1 MTLSVWQAS
10 PQELFPSWACAILSL
25 TVAVSFFERCHK
37 RGIMDSQCVF
47 ATGCP
52 RRCRKPGIGTEV
64 RVQQYSD
71 TRIERG
77 YYTACA
83 DPWLSHCSF
92 SPQSSFSS
100 RHHGRI
106 TTSLSQERL
115 ARRLCSCPSYGCRGT
130 RRPRRFVSSSADVT
144 AVARATNIYMKL
156 RETSTP
162 KTRRLRPSAELQF
175 GLTCKGRTL
184 SWISKN
190 SHKLHDSFSPVES
203 LFKI

>member
-1 MTLSVWQAS
+1 MTLSVWQAI
-10 PQELFPSWACAILSL
+10 PQMLFTSWACAILSL

-47 ATGCP
+47 FATGCP
-52 RRCRKPGIGTEV
+52 RRCRKPGIEGRI

-92 SPQSSFSS
+92 SPRSSFSS
-100 RHHGRI
+100 RHHGR
-106 TTSLSQERL
+106 TRL
-115 ARRLCSCPSYGCRGT
+115 RLLRRDWRVGCFPVGVMGAEAPGVRGV
-130 RRPRRFVSSSADVT
+130 VSSSADVT
-144 AVARATNIYMKL
+144 AVVRATNIDMKL

-184 SWISKN
+184 S
-190 SHKLHDSFSPVES
+190 
-203 LFKI
+203 